1 MRSISIFLVFLSF
14 LVSATVSATTYKWTD
29 ENGNVV
35 YSQHPP
41 KSGSYER
48 ITGLKKSR
56 SSAPEELSEAEK
68 AQAKKMAE
76 TQENLEKAEK
86 ELVVRTKEV
95 EQRLCEQAKNNHDA
109 YTRNKRFMGED
120 GKIFRMD
127 DNEREQ
133 KIKEAEEAIK
143 EYCGE

>member
-1 MRSISIFLVFLSF
+1 MRSISISLVLLSF
-14 LVSATVSATTYKWTD
+14 LVSVAVSAATYKWTD

-41 KSGSYER
+41 ESGSYDR
-48 ITGLKKSR
+48 MTGLKRSKS
-56 SSAPEELSEAEK
+56 SSPDELSEAEK
-68 AQAKKMAE
+68 EQAKKTAE
-76 TQENLEKAEK
+76 MQENLKEQEK
-86 ELVVRTKEV
+86 ELLVRTKEV
-95 EQRLCEQAKNNHDA
+95 EQRLCEQAKKNHDA
-109 YTRNKRFMGED
+109 YTRNKRFMGKD